1 MLLQNKGVN
10 LLFKHS
16 SSIINIFHLDF
27 DSPKHFLS
35 LSDNSEIIEFLFI
48 PEEEKAIE
56 IEKFHLKRPDNEL
69 LEKNGH
75 KIINLKHGQYHKITQ
90 VIQFDSFITLGY
102 DDGLILV
109 YQITKKE
116 FDNEEQNKPHNHE
129 LKYFNSFSL
138 YYILLGHL
146 EEIVSLCYI
155 PQIKMLI
162 SSSLDNTLKMFDF
175 ETGNLTHFFKFDFII
190 NRIMYQNTSKKG
202 DPKIILTLLSQSPV
216 KVIITS

>member
-1 MLLQNKGVN
+1 MLLPNKGVN

-16 SSIINIFHLDF
+16 SSILNIFHLDF
-27 DSPKHFLS
+27 NSPKHYLS
-35 LSDNSEIIEFLFI
+35 LSDNSEVVEFLLV
-48 PEEEKAIE
+48 PEEDKIKE
-56 IEKFHLKRPDNEL
+56 IEKFHIKRPDNEL
-69 LEKNGH
+69 LKNNGH
-75 KIINLKHGQYHKITQ
+75 KIVHLKHGQYHKITQ

-175 ETGNLTHFFKFDFII
+175 ETGNLTHFFKFDFI
-190 NRIMYQNTSKKG
+190 
-202 DPKIILTLLSQSPV
+202 
-216 KVIITS
+216 